1 MEGGNTMTT
10 DDTALSTQDVSD
22 AVKRMLIAESRI
34 TLDPAP
40 LRDDEPLVGPVLN
53 VSSFGFIGMLIR
65 LEDELG
71 VDLPDNLFVNH
82 TFTTVADIVTIVAE
96 GADRH
101 HAKSA
106 QET

>member
-1 MEGGNTMTT
+1 MTAET
-10 DDTALSTQDVSD
+10 TALSKRDVSD

-34 TLDPAP
+34 MLDPAALP
-40 LRDDEPLVGPVLN
+40 DDEPLVGPVLN

-71 VDLPDNLFVNH
+71 VDLPDDLFVDH
-82 TFTTVADIVTIVAE
+82 TFATVADIVTIVAK

-106 QET
+106 KEA